1 MIITL
6 YIYFTILN
14 EDIGINL
21 CISSSGVIQ
30 GGVDMAA
37 FFNRNYLIIKNI
49 NNDYQIF
56 NIEKNVMGVFMAF
69 DLT

>member
-1 MIITL
+1 MYFYIPTL
-6 YIYFTILN
+6 SVAVGSNDFFK
-14 EDIGINL
+14 
-21 CISSSGVIQ
+21 

-56 NIEKNVMGVFMAF
+56 NIEKKVMGVFVAF
-69 DLT
+69 NLT